1 MCGRRDST
9 GVRVAA
15 FGRSGVQG
23 VSPVGSPGQSPG
35 VLAMLVWENF
45 CVRGNDQDFRA
56 VKAHWDSILESI
68 LLELSLIEWFEREVA
83 SECPFA

>member
-1 MCGRRDST
+1 
-9 GVRVAA
+9 
-15 FGRSGVQG
+15 
-23 VSPVGSPGQSPG
+23 
-35 VLAMLVWENF
+35 MLVWENF